1 MGTLVSYV
9 EGTKAMPITTC
20 VFDAYGTLFDVA
32 SAARRAAAHSENH
45 LISECWQQIAA
56 NWRAK
61 QLNYTWLRTI
71 AKEHADFWQITQD
84 ALDWALEAQ
93 GISDAGLRQRL
104 LDLYRSLDAYPEVA
118 TVLRDLSARGM
129 SCSILSN
136 GTHDMLNVAINSA
149 GLSQAFSNVW
159 CIDDIGVFKP
169 DTRVYDMVT
178 APNDE
183 VLFMSSN
190 GWDAAGAAHYGWR
203 TVWVNRADDP
213 VDRLYGVPTIIERDL
228 TKIAEYL

>member
-1 MGTLVSYV
+1 
-9 EGTKAMPITTC
+9 MPITTC

-32 SAARRAAAHSENH
+32 SAARRAASQPENRA
-45 LISECWQQIAA
+45 IAECWQQIAA
-56 NWRAK
+56 DWRAK

-93 GISDAGLRQRL
+93 RISDANLRQRL
-104 LDLYRSLDAYPEVA
+104 LDLYRHLDAYDEVA
-118 TVLRDLSARGM
+118 TVLRDLSARGI

-136 GTHDMLNVAINSA
+136 GTHDMLNAAIGSA
-149 GLSQAFSNVW
+149 GLSNAFTNVW
-159 CIDDIGVFKP
+159 SIDDIGVFKP

-178 APNDE
+178 APKDE

-203 TVWVNRADDP
+203 TVWVNRAGDP
-213 VDRLYGVPTIIERDL
+213 VDRLYGVPKIIEQDL
-228 TKIAEYL
+228 TKITEYL